1 MSNAIDKLVHAV
13 NDFKKSLNGQTIP
26 IHGKSYAT
34 VALRVA
40 IARRVLG
47 TSLDIVTKIVS
58 IDKET
63 VVMQADVYI
72 DGKHVS
78 TGHAEENRK
87 ASRINTTSVL
97 ENAET
102 SCVGRAL
109 AFCSFISDGIASAE
123 EVSAA
128 IVQQDQ
134 QLTTALTELDKVSHL
149 GSYKSWLT
157 DTQKLMQTVR
167 TNNPVAYSQFLE
179 KFNQIKNKLETN
191 GVINK

>member
-1 MSNAIDKLVHAV
+1 MSNANDKLVQA
-13 NDFKKSLNGQTIP
+13 NNEFKKSLNGQTIS

-47 TSLDIVTKIVS
+47 TALDVVTKIVS

-63 VVMQADVYI
+63 VVMQADIFI

-87 ASRINTTSVL
+87 ASRINTTSAL

-102 SCVGRAL
+102 SAVGRAL
-109 AFCSFISDGIASAE
+109 AFCAFISDGIASAE
-123 EVSAA
+123 EVTAA
-128 IVQQDQ
+128 IEQQDKKIQ
-134 QLTTALTELDKVSHL
+134 SALKELNSVSHAGNYQEWISKNKVFL
-149 GSYKSWLT
+149 SELKS
-157 DTQKLMQTVR
+157 
-167 TNNPVAYSQFLE
+167 NNPMIYKDFME
-179 KFNQIKNKLETN
+179 KFTSVKSHLQTR
-191 GVINK
+191 GVI

>member
-1 MSNAIDKLVHAV
+1 MSNANDKLVQA
-13 NDFKKSLNGQTIP
+13 NNEFKKSLNGQTIS

-47 TSLDIVTKIVS
+47 TALDVVTKIVS

-63 VVMQADVYI
+63 VVMQADIFI

-87 ASRINTTSVL
+87 ASRINTTSAL

-102 SCVGRAL
+102 SAVGRAL
-109 AFCSFISDGIASAE
+109 AFCAFISDGIASAE
-123 EVSAA
+123 EVTAA
-128 IVQQDQ
+128 IEQQDKKIQ
-134 QLTTALTELDKVSHL
+134 SALKELNSVSHAGNYQEWISKNKVFL
-149 GSYKSWLT
+149 SDLKA
-157 DTQKLMQTVR
+157 
-167 TNNPVAYSQFLE
+167 NNPIIYKDFME
-179 KFNQIKNKLETN
+179 KFTSVKSNLQTR
-191 GVINK
+191 GVI

>member
-1 MSNAIDKLVHAV
+1 MSNANDKLVQA
-13 NDFKKSLNGQTIP
+13 NNEFKKSLNGQTIS

-47 TSLDIVTKIVS
+47 TALDVVTKIVS

-63 VVMQADVYI
+63 VVMQADIFI

-87 ASRINTTSVL
+87 ASRINTTSAL

-102 SCVGRAL
+102 SAVGRAL
-109 AFCSFISDGIASAE
+109 AFCAFISDGIASAE
-123 EVSAA
+123 EVTAA
-128 IVQQDQ
+128 IEQQDKKIQ
-134 QLTTALTELDKVSHL
+134 SALKELNSVSHA
-149 GSYKSWLT
+149 GNYKEWISKNKVFLSEL
-157 DTQKLMQTVR
+157 KA
-167 TNNPVAYSQFLE
+167 NNPLVYKDFME
-179 KFNQIKNKLETN
+179 KFTSAKNNLQQR
-191 GVINK
+191 GVI

>member
-1 MSNAIDKLVHAV
+1 MSNDKLVQAV
-13 NDFKKSLNGQTIP
+13 NDFKKSLNGQTIS

-87 ASRINTTSVL
+87 ASRINTTSAL

-102 SCVGRAL
+102 SAVGRAL
-109 AFCSFISDGIASAE
+109 AFCAFISDGIASAE
-123 EVSAA
+123 EVTAA
-128 IVQQDQ
+128 IEQQDKKIQ
-134 QLTTALTELDKVSHL
+134 SALKELNSVSHA
-149 GSYKSWLT
+149 GNYKEWISKNKVFLSEL
-157 DTQKLMQTVR
+157 KS
-167 TNNPVAYSQFLE
+167 NNPMIYKDFME
-179 KFNQIKNKLETN
+179 KFTSVKSHLQTR
-191 GVINK
+191 GVI

>member
-1 MSNAIDKLVHAV
+1 MSNDKLVQAV
-13 NDFKKSLNGQTIP
+13 NDFKKSLNGQTIS

-87 ASRINTTSVL
+87 ASRINTTSAL

-123 EVSAA
+123 EVSTA
-128 IVQQDQ
+128 IEQQDKKIQ
-134 QLTTALTELDKVSHL
+134 SALKELNSVSHA
-149 GSYKSWLT
+149 GNYKEWISKNKVFLS
-157 DTQKLMQTVR
+157 DLKS
-167 TNNPVAYSQFLE
+167 NNPLVYKDFME
-179 KFNQIKNKLETN
+179 KFTSAKNNLQQK
-191 GVINK
+191 GVI